1 MTEILLSITL
11 VLLLGVTAVLYY
23 MLKYNRNFLNQIQ
36 TINGL
41 RLKGVSVGE
50 EAPPFRV
57 FDVNRKRIVSKELF
71 SKKNTLILF
80 VNTLCPTCKNILEDL
95 PKISSHYDLNILVVN
110 NDEIGNDTSV
120 RERLPHNVTYIRSSN
135 LPSIYFVQATPTACI
150 IEDEKIKSIQQL
162 IHINQLYNQLLS
174 EKSNAAS

>member
-50 EAPPFRV
+50 EAPP
-57 FDVNRKRIVSKELF
+57 L
-71 SKKNTLILF
+71 
-80 VNTLCPTCKNILEDL
+80 
-95 PKISSHYDLNILVVN
+95 
-110 NDEIGNDTSV
+110 
-120 RERLPHNVTYIRSSN
+120 
-135 LPSIYFVQATPTACI
+135 
-150 IEDEKIKSIQQL
+150 
-162 IHINQLYNQLLS
+162 
-174 EKSNAAS
+174 